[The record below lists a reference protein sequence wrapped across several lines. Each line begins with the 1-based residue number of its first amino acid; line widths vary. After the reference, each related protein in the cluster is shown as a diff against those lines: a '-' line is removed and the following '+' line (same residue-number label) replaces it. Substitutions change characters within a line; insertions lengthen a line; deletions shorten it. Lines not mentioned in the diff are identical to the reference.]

1 MKKIFSYILIFTLVM
16 FVSLGK
22 VFAIEIDNESI
33 VLPDE
38 LEVGTNYVSFT
49 GFDNYTKE
57 YQILDISGET
67 QFISNYNDYLNE
79 TNETYKESYF
89 DSLVLDIEGIIQGDN
104 WEAMSNDGFDFTE
117 DLDSDVPYLVIVK
130 ASSTGDDGSDTE
142 VYGFNVYNFNTD
154 DSSKTPS
161 GAETENE
168 DTGINDVLLIVG
180 VPMIL
185 GVGVYLTS
193 KKQYN

>member
-67 QFISNYNDYLNE
+67 QFISDYNDYLNDWSFAL
-79 TNETYKESYF
+79 NNK
-89 DSLVLDIEGIIQGDN
+89 
-104 WEAMSNDGFDFTE
+104 
-117 DLDSDVPYLVIVK
+117 
-130 ASSTGDDGSDTE
+130 
-142 VYGFNVYNFNTD
+142 
-154 DSSKTPS
+154 
-161 GAETENE
+161 
-168 DTGINDVLLIVG
+168 
-180 VPMIL
+180 
-185 GVGVYLTS
+185 
-193 KKQYN
+193 